1 MEHVTATISSC
12 QPEERLH
19 AKRGS
24 PNPPNENKRQ
34 TQGERT
40 RARRSRRGQ
49 ADAVPSR
56 PVRPGRTRHSHR
68 TDAVAVAWRGPRRRR
83 CERRRRRPPGLACGL
98 WPGLPS
104 EVVAARRVEW
114 MEPRPSGRQVGLGR
128 SSQRLAPAACN
139 ASGRPATCRS
149 WSLTGSLPVPGPFMP
164 CGCGRRMVRFFSPV
178 FWFSSRWSRQS
189 SHTAATT
196 ASV

>member
-40 RARRSRRGQ
+40 RARRSRRGR

-56 PVRPGRTRHSHR
+56 SAGPHSALAPDGCGRRR
-68 TDAVAVAWRGPRRRR
+68 VAWTPSSKM
-83 CERRRRRPPGLACGL
+83 LAEAAAAA

-149 WSLTGSLPVPGPFMP
+149 WSLTGSLPVPVPGP
-164 CGCGRRMVRFFSPV
+164 CTEDGAILLSRFLV
-178 FWFSSRWSRQS
+178 FVSVVSSKF
-189 SHTAATT
+189 
-196 ASV
+196 